1 MLYGGGETAQG
12 ARETPHTLWDLLV
25 VLRAL
30 TGPPFE
36 PLDTVDI
43 KFVSLKT
50 ALLLA
55 LTSAKRVGDIQAL
68 SVSPSCLQ
76 FSIAGDRVVMRPNA
90 AYTPKVVET
99 PFCNQVIELA
109 VRLLLLRQQRRNV

>member
-1 MLYGGGETAQG
+1 MAGVRRLRVPE
-12 ARETPHTLWDLLV
+12 RHLIPSWDLLV

-36 PLDTVDI
+36 PLETVDI

-55 LTSAKRVGDIQAL
+55 LTSVKRVGDMQAL

-90 AYTPKVVET
+90 AYTPKVVE
-99 PFCNQVIELA
+99 PHYAI
-109 VRLLLLRQQRRNV
+109 R